1 MFLCVVVG
9 DRKQAA
15 DQGFKMAAKLKKKVN
30 GTAGA
35 KTGKKTPAG
44 NRTNISINLSVDKA
58 RRFQKATD
66 EMQLKP
72 SMVLRA
78 FIEMFADRN
87 PIVEDFVSELETK
100 RVKYFKYG

>member
-1 MFLCVVVG
+1 
-9 DRKQAA
+9 
-15 DQGFKMAAKLKKKVN
+15 MATKVKKTVN
-30 GTAGA
+30 GSSGQKSAKKATTAS
-35 KTGKKTPAG
+35 
-44 NRTNISINLSVDKA
+44 RTNISINLSVDKA
-58 RRFQKATD
+58 RRFQKATE

-87 PIVEDFVSELETK
+87 PKIEEFVTELETK